1 MKTEWFLANAQPY
14 LPAWTAGFA
23 STSDSYNAWIGSE
36 EVKQTS
42 KAVRLGKCEF
52 HLSAASGCAG
62 SFMKE
67 TSQSTERCRAEP
79 L

>member
-1 MKTEWFLANAQPY
+1 MHYVEEPY
-14 LPAWTAGFA
+14 GLNQQDPATAL
-23 STSDSYNAWIGSE
+23 
-36 EVKQTS
+36 V
-42 KAVRLGKCEF
+42 VRLDELSRNLSGFLSAHLFPHGGAWGCYRVD
-52 HLSAASGCAG
+52 LSAASGCAG